1 VNALRAGLT
10 AILICAVPLVLFAC
24 APADGPAG
32 ATDTTPSDAG
42 PKADPEGGPKAGSA
56 AGPQISD
63 ALKDDCEQSRPSGG
77 INEAGI
83 PQGALA
89 VDFTL
94 KDTEGRDHTLSAM
107 LAQKPVMM
115 VFGSFT

>member
-1 VNALRAGLT
+1 VNALRTGLA
-10 AILICAVPLVLFAC
+10 AILICAVPLALVAC
-24 APADGPAG
+24 TPADGPAG
-32 ATDTTPSDAG
+32 AADTTPSDAG
-42 PKADPEGGPKAGSA
+42 STAGSHL
-56 AGPQISD
+56 SD

-89 VDFTL
+89 VDFNL